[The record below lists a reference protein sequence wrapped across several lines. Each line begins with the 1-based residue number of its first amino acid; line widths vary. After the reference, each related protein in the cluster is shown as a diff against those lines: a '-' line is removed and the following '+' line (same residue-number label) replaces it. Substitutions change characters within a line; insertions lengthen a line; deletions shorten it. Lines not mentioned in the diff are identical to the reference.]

1 MPAPYQGPTSLGASR
16 FAPAQQQARAAA
28 FSPTAP
34 KANGLM
40 TLVDNGTA
48 LVSHDAKARQ
58 NADAQLAI
66 AQNENLKKEVEQ
78 HSRKV
83 TTAVSSS
90 IANTRQVRMLDLPW
104 WGTRCIEK

>member
-1 MPAPYQGPTSLGASR
+1 MES
-16 FAPAQQQARAAA
+16 
-28 FSPTAP
+28 

-40 TLVDNGTA
+40 TLMDNGTA
-48 LVSHDAKARQ
+48 LVSHDAKVRQ

-90 IANTRQVRMLDLPW
+90 IANTRQVRILQLPW
-104 WGTRCIEK
+104 WGTRCVEKWGSRQYCVKDSLCKGALSHNATC

>member
-1 MPAPYQGPTSLGASR
+1 M
-16 FAPAQQQARAAA
+16 
-28 FSPTAP
+28 
-34 KANGLM
+34 GLM
-40 TLVDNGTA
+40 GNSTA
-48 LVSHDAKARQ
+48 LVSHGQVAIDDAKARQ

-90 IANTRQVRMLDLPW
+90 VATTRQVRMLWAMVGVQDASK
-104 WGTRCIEK
+104 G